1 MFTVYE
7 ASYLADNWK
16 GCAASF
22 ATQLVLFLAKV
33 TSAGGADEINK
44 LARIADRA
52 VHANIDNRAAS
63 HLQAVLRMS
72 IWFRICI

>member
-1 MFTVYE
+1 
-7 ASYLADNWK
+7 
-16 GCAASF
+16 
-22 ATQLVLFLAKV
+22 LFLAKV